1 MRWMAALLLLTV
13 ATLAASCDGEPE
25 DGPYVEY
32 AGGGFV
38 FNYRIAEATY
48 GFVVKRIRGIP
59 PGTVLEAQFENP
71 AGGDPLIER
80 QTARQGALQYR
91 FQSPPVSGVKADRDY
106 RIELRLLDPASGAL
120 IASYVYAIRSQL
132 DQSVLPDQPLTVGP
146 GYQPNPQDAQGDPGK
161 AD

>member
-1 MRWMAALLLLTV
+1 MRWMTALLLLTT
-13 ATLAASCDGEPE
+13 ATLTASCDGEPE

-48 GFVVKRIRGIP
+48 GFVVKRVREIP
-59 PGTVLEAQFENP
+59 AGTVLEAQFENP
-71 AGGDPLIER
+71 AGGDPLTER
-80 QTARQGALQYR
+80 QTAREGALQYR

-120 IASYVYAIRSQL
+120 LASYDYAIRSQL

-146 GYQPNPQDAQGDPGK
+146 GYQPNPQDPQGDPGK